1 MILGAIPARW
11 GSTRFPGK
19 ALVEIAGRPLIARV
33 VEAARASRTLDDVVV
48 VTDHAAIARA
58 AEAAGGRAVVI
69 EREAASGTDRI
80 AQLLDID
87 ESSRVADVVVNI
99 QGDEPLLE
107 PEAIDSAVSALEAKT
122 VDVAT
127 IARALRPGEDVDSPD
142 LVKAVVGGSG
152 RALYFS
158 RAPVPHGAAA
168 LIHIGLYAFRREAF
182 DRFVASP
189 PTALERAERLE
200 QLRAL
205 ELGLAIHVV
214 EFDSRSVGVD
224 VPEDVRRVEEVLS
237 RVASR

>member
-33 VEAARASRTLDDVVV
+33 VEAARAARTLDDVVV

-87 ESSRVADVVVNI
+87 ESCRAAGVVVNI

-107 PEAIDSAVSALEAKT
+107 PEAIDAAVSALEAKPADIAT
-122 VDVAT
+122 V
-127 IARALRPGEDVDSPD
+127 ARALRPGEGAESPD
-142 LVKAVVGGSG
+142 LVKVVVGGSG

-158 RAPVPHGAAA
+158 RAPVPHGAAV
-168 LIHIGLYAFRREAF
+168 LIHIGLYAYRRDAF
-182 DRFVASP
+182 ERFVASP
-189 PTALERAERLE
+189 PTALEKAERLE

-205 ELGLAIHVV
+205 ELGLAIQVV

>member
-1 MILGAIPARW
+1 M
-11 GSTRFPGK
+11 
-19 ALVEIAGRPLIARV
+19 EIAGRPLIARV
-33 VEAARASRTLDDVVV
+33 VETARAARTLDEVVV
-48 VTDHAAIARA
+48 VTDNAAIARA

-80 AQLLDID
+80 SQLLAID
-87 ESSRVADVVVNI
+87 ESCGAAGIVVNI

-107 PEAIDSAVSALEAKT
+107 PEAIDAAVSALEAKPA
-122 VDVAT
+122 DIAT
-127 IARALRPGEDVDSPD
+127 IARALRPDEEAESPD
-142 LVKAVVGGSG
+142 LVKVVMGGSG

-158 RAPVPHGAAA
+158 RSPVPHGAAA
-168 LIHIGLYAFRREAF
+168 LIHIGLYVYRRDAF

-189 PTALERAERLE
+189 PTALEKAERLE

-205 ELGLAIHVV
+205 ELGLAVQVV

>member
-1 MILGAIPARW
+1 M
-11 GSTRFPGK
+11 
-19 ALVEIAGRPLIARV
+19 EIAGRPLIARV
-33 VEAARASRTLDDVVV
+33 VDAARAASTLDDVVV

-69 EREAASGTDRI
+69 ERQAASGTDRI
-80 AQLLDID
+80 AQLLAID
-87 ESSRVADVVVNI
+87 ESCRAAEVVVNI

-107 PEAIDSAVSALEAKT
+107 PEAIDAAVSALEAKPA
-122 VDVAT
+122 DIAT
-127 IARALRPGEDVDSPD
+127 IARALRPDEEAQSPH
-142 LVKAVVGGSG
+142 LVKVVVGGFG

-158 RAPVPHGAAA
+158 RAPVPHGASV
-168 LIHIGLYAFRREAF
+168 LIHIGLYAYRRDAF

-189 PTALERAERLE
+189 PTSLEKAERLE

-205 ELGLAIHVV
+205 ELGLAIQVV

>member
-19 ALVEIAGRPLIARV
+19 ALVEVAGRPLIARV

-87 ESSRVADVVVNI
+87 ESCRAAEVVVNI

-107 PEAIDSAVSALEAKT
+107 PEAIDAAVSTLEAKP
-122 VDVAT
+122 VDIAT
-127 IARALRPGEDVDSPD
+127 IARALRRGEGAESPD

-158 RAPVPHGAAA
+158 RAPVPHGAAV
-168 LIHIGLYAFRREAF
+168 LIHIGLYAYRREAF

-189 PTALERAERLE
+189 TTALEKVERLE

-205 ELGLAIHVV
+205 ELGLSIQVV
-214 EFDSRSVGVD
+214 EFDSRSIGVD
-224 VPEDVRRVEEVLS
+224 VPEDVKRAEEVLS

>member
-1 MILGAIPARW
+1 M
-11 GSTRFPGK
+11 
-19 ALVEIAGRPLIARV
+19 EIAGQPLITRV
-33 VEAARASRTLDDVVV
+33 VEAARAARTLDDVVV

-69 EREAASGTDRI
+69 EREAESGTDRI

-87 ESSRVADVVVNI
+87 ESCRAAGVVVNI

-107 PEAIDSAVSALEAKT
+107 PEAIDAAVSALEAKPA
-122 VDVAT
+122 DIAT
-127 IARALRPGEDVDSPD
+127 IARVLRPGEGAESPD
-142 LVKAVVGGSG
+142 LVKVVVGGSG

-158 RAPVPHGAAA
+158 RAPVPHGAAL
-168 LIHIGLYAFRREAF
+168 LIHIGLYVYRRDAF

-189 PTALERAERLE
+189 PTTLEKVERLE

-205 ELGLAIHVV
+205 ELGLAIQVV
-214 EFDSRSVGVD
+214 EFDSRSVAVD

-237 RVASR
+237 RLASR

>member
-33 VEAARASRTLDDVVV
+33 VEAARAARTLDDVVV
-48 VTDHAAIARA
+48 VTDHTAIAGA

-87 ESSRVADVVVNI
+87 ESCRAAEVVVNI

-107 PEAIDSAVSALEAKT
+107 PEAIDAAVSALETKSA
-122 VDVAT
+122 DIAT
-127 IARALRPGEDVDSPD
+127 IARALHSGEGAESPD
-142 LVKAVVGGSG
+142 LVKVVVGGSG

-158 RAPVPHGAAA
+158 RAPVPHGAAL
-168 LIHIGLYAFRREAF
+168 LIHIGLYAYSRDAF

-189 PTALERAERLE
+189 PTTLEKVEHLE

-205 ELGLAIHVV
+205 ELGLAIQVV

-237 RVASR
+237 RVAGR